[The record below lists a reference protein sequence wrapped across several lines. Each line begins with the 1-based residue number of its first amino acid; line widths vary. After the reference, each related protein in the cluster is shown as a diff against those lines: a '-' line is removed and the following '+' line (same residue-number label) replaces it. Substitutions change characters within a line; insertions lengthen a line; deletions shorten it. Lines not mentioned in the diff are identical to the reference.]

1 MNTKLS
7 QQSLYAAVQAN
18 VRAALA
24 EDLGSGDLS
33 ASLIA
38 AERSATA
45 RIITRTPG
53 VFCGRLWVNET
64 MQQVNLY

>member
-1 MNTKLS
+1 MNTELS
-7 QQSLYAAVQAN
+7 QQSLRAAVHAN

-45 RIITRTPG
+45 RIITHTEYSAANFGSMRP
-53 VFCGRLWVNET
+53 CNK
-64 MQQVNLY
+64 